1 MGRGVADRRGFRGS
15 SLRRARAGPGHDRA
29 SSRRAP
35 RGGGGGTDVIAIVG
49 PAASGKRGLAMRVA
63 ERMGGEIVSADSR
76 QVYRGMDIGTAKPTI
91 EERARIPHHL
101 VDIVDPGERYDVL
114 RYQRD
119 GRAALAG
126 IRARGHVALVVGGTG
141 LYLRALLD
149 GLDLGS
155 LPHDPAV
162 RARLEAE
169 DPATLHERL
178 QAIDPDAASRVDPR
192 NRRRL
197 VRYLEVATIA
207 GGPVPRV
214 RGISIDALRIG
225 LRPPRDVL
233 IAAIERRVREMVA
246 TGVLDEA
253 RALMAR
259 GVDPRL
265 PSMSAHG
272 YVHWVAHLRHEID
285 LETAI
290 AFTARDVRA
299 YSRRQMTWFRRDP
312 AIRWFDPTATDPLPA
327 IVEAA
332 A

>member
-1 MGRGVADRRGFRGS
+1 M
-15 SLRRARAGPGHDRA
+15 
-29 SSRRAP
+29 
-35 RGGGGGTDVIAIVG
+35 IAIVG
-49 PAASGKRGLAMRVA
+49 PTASGKSALAMRVA

-119 GRAALAG
+119 GRAVLAG
-126 IRARGHVALVVGGTG
+126 IRARGRVALVVGGTG
-141 LYLRALLD
+141 LYVRALLD
-149 GLDLGS
+149 GLELAS
-155 LPHDPAV
+155 LPHDPEV
-162 RARLEAE
+162 RARLESE

-178 QAIDPDAASRVDPR
+178 RAMDPNAASRVDPR

-214 RGISIDALRIG
+214 RGAPLAALRIG
-225 LRPPRDVL
+225 LRPPREVL
-233 IAAIERRVREMVA
+233 VAAIERRVRDMVA
-246 TGVLDEA
+246 QGVLDEA
-253 RALMAR
+253 RSLVAR
-259 GVDPRL
+259 GIDPRL

-272 YVHWVAHLRHEID
+272 YVHWAALLRGEID

-290 AFTARDVRA
+290 ARTARDVRA
-299 YSRRQMTWFRRDP
+299 YSRRQMTWFRRDA
-312 AIRWFDPTATDPLPA
+312 AIRWFDPTTTDPLPE

>member
-1 MGRGVADRRGFRGS
+1 M
-15 SLRRARAGPGHDRA
+15 
-29 SSRRAP
+29 
-35 RGGGGGTDVIAIVG
+35 IAIVG
-49 PAASGKRGLAMRVA
+49 PTASGKSALAMRVA

-119 GRAALAG
+119 GRAVLAG
-126 IRARGHVALVVGGTG
+126 IRARGRVALVVGGTG
-141 LYLRALLD
+141 LYVRALLD
-149 GLDLGS
+149 GLELAS
-155 LPHDPAV
+155 LPHDPEV
-162 RARLEAE
+162 RARIESE

-178 QAIDPDAASRVDPR
+178 RAMDPNAASRVDPR

-214 RGISIDALRIG
+214 RGAPLAALRIG
-225 LRPPRDVL
+225 LRPPREVL
-233 IAAIERRVREMVA
+233 VAAIERRVRDMVA
-246 TGVLDEA
+246 QGVLDEA
-253 RALMAR
+253 RSLVAR
-259 GVDPRL
+259 GIDPRL

-272 YVHWVAHLRHEID
+272 YVHWAALLRGEID

-290 AFTARDVRA
+290 ARTARDVRA
-299 YSRRQMTWFRRDP
+299 YSRRQMTWFRRDA
-312 AIRWFDPTATDPLPA
+312 AIRWFDPTTTDPLPE

>member
-1 MGRGVADRRGFRGS
+1 
-15 SLRRARAGPGHDRA
+15 
-29 SSRRAP
+29 
-35 RGGGGGTDVIAIVG
+35 VIAIVG
-49 PAASGKRGLAMRVA
+49 PTASGKSALAMRVA

-114 RYQRD
+114 RYQRE

-126 IRARGHVALVVGGTG
+126 IRARGRVALVVGGTG
-141 LYLRALLD
+141 LYVRALLD
-149 GLDLGS
+149 GLELAS
-155 LPHDPAV
+155 LPHDPEV
-162 RARLEAE
+162 RARLESE

-178 QAIDPDAASRVDPR
+178 RAMDPNAASRVDPR

-214 RGISIDALRIG
+214 RGAPLAALRIG
-225 LRPPRDVL
+225 LRPPREVL
-233 IAAIERRVREMVA
+233 VAAIERRVRDMVA
-246 TGVLDEA
+246 QGVLDEA
-253 RALMAR
+253 RSLVAR
-259 GVDPRL
+259 GIDPRL

-272 YVHWVAHLRHEID
+272 YVHWAALLRGEID

-290 AFTARDVRA
+290 ARTARDVRA
-299 YSRRQMTWFRRDP
+299 YSRRQMTWFRRDA
-312 AIRWFDPTATDPLPA
+312 AIRWFDPTATDPLPE

>member
-1 MGRGVADRRGFRGS
+1 M
-15 SLRRARAGPGHDRA
+15 
-29 SSRRAP
+29 
-35 RGGGGGTDVIAIVG
+35 IAIVG
-49 PAASGKRGLAMRVA
+49 PTASGKSALAMRVA

-126 IRARGHVALVVGGTG
+126 IRTRGRVALVVGGTG
-141 LYLRALLD
+141 LYVRALLD
-149 GLDLGS
+149 GLELAS
-155 LPHDPAV
+155 LPHDPEV
-162 RARLEAE
+162 RARLESE

-178 QAIDPDAASRVDPR
+178 RAMDPNAASRVDPR

-214 RGISIDALRIG
+214 RGAPLAALRIG
-225 LRPPRDVL
+225 LRPPREVL
-233 IAAIERRVREMVA
+233 VAAIERRVRGMVA
-246 TGVLDEA
+246 QGVLEEA
-253 RALMAR
+253 RSLVAR
-259 GVDPRL
+259 GIDPRL

-272 YVHWVAHLRHEID
+272 YVHWAALLRGEID

-290 AFTARDVRA
+290 ARTARDVRA
-299 YSRRQMTWFRRDP
+299 YSRRQMTWFRRDA
-312 AIRWFDPTATDPLPA
+312 AIRWFDPTATDPLPE

>member
-1 MGRGVADRRGFRGS
+1 
-15 SLRRARAGPGHDRA
+15 
-29 SSRRAP
+29 
-35 RGGGGGTDVIAIVG
+35 VIAIVG
-49 PAASGKRGLAMRVA
+49 PTASGKSALAMRVA

-119 GRAALAG
+119 GRAVLAG
-126 IRARGHVALVVGGTG
+126 IRARGRVALVVGGTG
-141 LYLRALLD
+141 LYVRALLD
-149 GLDLGS
+149 GLELAS
-155 LPHDPAV
+155 LPHDPEV
-162 RARLEAE
+162 RARLESE

-178 QAIDPDAASRVDPR
+178 RAMDPNAASRVDPR

-214 RGISIDALRIG
+214 RGAPLAALRIG
-225 LRPPRDVL
+225 LRPPREVL
-233 IAAIERRVREMVA
+233 VAAIERRVRDMVGQ
-246 TGVLDEA
+246 GVLDEA
-253 RALMAR
+253 RSLVAR
-259 GVDPRL
+259 GIDPRL

-272 YVHWVAHLRHEID
+272 YVHWAALLRGEID

-290 AFTARDVRA
+290 ARTARDVRA
-299 YSRRQMTWFRRDP
+299 YSRRQMTWFRRDA
-312 AIRWFDPTATDPLPA
+312 AIRWFDPTTTDPLPE